1 MDENENLLENEDDSQ
16 ENISQESEIVN
27 EDNNEDSQV
36 NSQISELE
44 EKIKN
49 LEHDLA
55 LSRADFYNYRQRVNK
70 ERLELRKHAQE
81 DLITSILPVLD
92 NLDRA
97 LDAANSEDT
106 KSIITG
112 VDMVRRQFLSI
123 LENFGV
129 SIIKTIGE
137 DFKPEL
143 HDAAATQ
150 NVEDPEQNGKIINEL
165 LKGYKTKNKILRPA
179 KVIVGKLENN

>member
-1 MDENENLLENEDDSQ
+1 MENNELNDEITENESDLTDENTESNTEISDLEA
-16 ENISQESEIVN
+16 
-27 EDNNEDSQV
+27 
-36 NSQISELE
+36 
-44 EKIKN
+44 KIKQ

-55 LSRADFYNYRQRVNK
+55 FSRADFYNYRQRMTK
-70 ERLELRKHAQE
+70 ERQELRKHAQE

-112 VDMVRRQFLSI
+112 VEMVRRQFLSI

-129 SIIKTIGE
+129 SIIQNIGE

-143 HDAAATQ
+143 HDATATQ
-150 NVEDPEQNGKIINEL
+150 TVEDPEQDGKILNVL
-165 LKGYKTKNKILRPA
+165 LKGYKTKDKILRPA
-179 KVIVGKLENN
+179 QVIVGKLN